1 MNEFFHT
8 IFGVS
13 NSKHSIH
20 ASLAIQFVFLTLSN
34 EYVNDRQYN
43 PVLWSKNLFTD
54 NKLQLD
60 EASYSK
66 SDSTKAC
73 DSNDHNLQYS
83 CGKKVQGWILHQSTL
98 LSNIIGSGSTLER
111 NFWFW
116 RLRQKS
122 EGRYFHQRFTR
133 WIICQYWEV
142 SMQLVSLKMRGSV
155 AVNGIFGLKWRH
167 DGLKG
172 DILEY
177 WGTLE
182 SWFITLLY
190 PIKR

>member
-1 MNEFFHT
+1 MTANT
-8 IFGVS
+8 IRS
-13 NSKHSIH
+13 YDRKTYLPTTNY
-20 ASLAIQFVFLTLSN
+20 SLTKRLILKVTPP
-34 EYVNDRQYN
+34 R
-43 PVLWSKNLFTD
+43 PVIPMTIIFNTVV
-54 NKLQLD
+54 
-60 EASYSK
+60 E
-66 SDSTKAC
+66 
-73 DSNDHNLQYS
+73 
-83 CGKKVQGWILHQSTL
+83 KVKGWILHQSTL

-111 NFWFW
+111 NFWFG
-116 RLRQKS
+116 RLGQKS

-177 WGTLE
+177 WGTLV